1 MQKKIEE
8 FLTCLEVEKGYSEN
22 TRVAYKNDLGQFLRY
37 LLQVAE
43 APYFGGASR
52 PAPLG
57 KNQDVPR
64 VAAWEEVKKDH
75 LVAYILYLKSDREY
89 TSTTVAR
96 KVAAIKS
103 FFHFLVGEGFIKDDP
118 TATLD
123 SPRVKKYLP
132 RAISQEDV
140 EKLLE
145 ATATRDSPRALRDR
159 AILELLYATGM
170 RVSELV
176 ALNTGDV
183 DLASASVRCFGKGG
197 KERIIP
203 VYERAVQA
211 IHTYLNKGRIHL
223 LHRAEQKALFLNQ
236 RGERLTRQGLWLIVK
251 GYVKEAGIGVP
262 VTPHTLRHSFA
273 THMLRGGADLRNV
286 QELLGHA
293 NISTTQVYTQ
303 ISNERLREVYDEAH
317 PRAK

>member
-22 TRVAYKNDLGQFLRY
+22 TRVAYKNDLSQFLTFLRRK
-37 LLQVAE
+37 AKPSI
-43 APYFGGASR
+43 ARWS
-52 PAPLG
+52 
-57 KNQDVPR
+57 
-64 VAAWEEVKKDH
+64 EVQKDQ
-75 LVAYILYLKSDREY
+75 LVAYIMHLKTEREY
-89 TSTTVAR
+89 ASTTVAR

-103 FFHFLVGEGFIKDDP
+103 FFHFLVAEGLIQDDP

-132 RAISQEDV
+132 RAISQKDV

-145 ATATRDSPRALRDR
+145 AASRQQSPRGLRDR

-176 ALNTGDV
+176 SLDVGWV
-183 DLASASVRCFGKGG
+183 DLASASVRVFGKGN

-203 VYERAVQA
+203 IYERAVEA
-211 IHTYLNKGRIHL
+211 VRAYLENGRMQL
-223 LHRAEQKALFLNQ
+223 LRSPDKKALFLNQ
-236 RGERLTRQGLWLIVK
+236 RGDRLTRQGLWLIVK
-251 GYVKEAGIGVP
+251 GYVQEAGLKVP

-293 NISTTQVYTQ
+293 NIATTQVYTQ
-303 ISNERLREVYDEAH
+303 VTNERLREVYDEAH

>member
-1 MQKKIEE
+1 MQKKIED
-8 FLTCLEVEKGYSEN
+8 FLTSLEVEKGYSEN
-22 TRVAYKNDLGQFLRY
+22 TRVAYKNDLSQFLSF
-37 LLQVAE
+37 LNSQKA
-43 APYFGGASR
+43 
-52 PAPLG
+52 G
-57 KNQDVPR
+57 KAKQ
-64 VAAWEEVKKDH
+64 WGEVRKDH
-75 LVAYILYLKSDREY
+75 LVGYILHLKADREY
-89 TSTTVAR
+89 ASTTVAR

-103 FFHFLVGEGFIKDDP
+103 FFHFLLAEGLIKDDP

-145 ATATRDSPRALRDR
+145 ETAKRDSPRGLRDR

-176 ALNTGDV
+176 SLDYGDV

-203 VYERAVQA
+203 IYERAVQA
-211 IHTYLNKGRIHL
+211 VDAYVNQGRVHL
-223 LHRAEQKALFLNQ
+223 LRDAAQKALFLNQ

-251 GYVKEAGIGVP
+251 GYVKDAGLTVQ

-293 NISTTQVYTQ
+293 NIATTQVYTQ
-303 ISNERLREVYDEAH
+303 VSNERLREVYDEAH

>member
-8 FLTCLEVEKGYSEN
+8 FLTSLEVEKGYSEN
-22 TRVAYKNDLGQFLRY
+22 TRVAYRNDLGQFLRY
-37 LLQVAE
+37 L
-43 APYFGGASR
+43 S
-52 PAPLG
+52 G
-57 KNQDVPR
+57 KPEHYVSGW
-64 VAAWEEVKKDH
+64 AEVKKDH
-75 LVAYILYLKSDREY
+75 LVAYILHLKTEREY
-89 TSTTVAR
+89 ASTTVAR

-103 FFHFLVGEGFIKDDP
+103 FFHFLVAEGLIKDDP

-140 EKLLE
+140 ENLLE
-145 ATATRDSPRALRDR
+145 AASRRQTPRGFRDR
-159 AILELLYATGM
+159 AIMELLYATGM

-176 ALNTGDV
+176 ALDV
-183 DLASASVRCFGKGG
+183 GSVDVASASVRVFGKGG

-211 IHTYLNKGRIHL
+211 VDRYLTQGRIHL
-223 LHRAEQKALFLNQ
+223 LRDPEQKALFLNQ
-236 RGERLTRQGLWLIVK
+236 RGQRLTRQGLWLIVK
-251 GYVKEAGIGVP
+251 GYVKEAELTIP

-293 NISTTQVYTQ
+293 NIATTQVYTQ
-303 ISNERLREVYDEAH
+303 VSNERLREVYDEAH

>member
-1 MQKKIEE
+1 MQKRIEE
-8 FLTCLEVEKGYSEN
+8 FLTTLEVEKGYSEN
-22 TRVAYKNDLGQFLRY
+22 TRVAYKNDLGQFLTF
-37 LLQVAE
+37 LNT
-43 APYFGGASR
+43 R
-52 PAPLG
+52 PDLG
-57 KNQDVPR
+57 VDD
-64 VAAWEEVKKDH
+64 WGDVKKDH
-75 LVAYILYLKSDREY
+75 LVSYILHLKTEREY
-89 TSTTVAR
+89 ASTTVAR

-103 FFHFLVGEGFIKDDP
+103 FFHFLVAEGLIKDDP

-132 RAISQEDV
+132 RAISQDQV
-140 EKLLE
+140 ERLLD
-145 ATATRDSPRALRDR
+145 AASSKDTPRGLRDR
-159 AILELLYATGM
+159 AIMELLYATGM

-176 ALNTGDV
+176 ALDV
-183 DLASASVRCFGKGG
+183 GSVDIASASVRVFGKGD

-211 IHTYLNKGRIHL
+211 VDAYLREGRIHL
-223 LHRAEQKALFLNQ
+223 LRDPDQKALFLNQ
-236 RGERLTRQGLWLIVK
+236 RGSRLTRQGLWLIVK
-251 GYVKEAGIGVP
+251 GYVKEADLKVD

-293 NISTTQVYTQ
+293 NIATTQVYTQ
-303 ISNERLREVYDEAH
+303 VSNERLREVYDEAH

>member
-1 MQKKIEE
+1 MQNKVEE
-8 FLTCLEVEKGYSEN
+8 FLTSLEVEKGYSEN
-22 TRVAYKNDLGQFLRY
+22 TRVAYKNDLGQFLAY
-37 LLQVAE
+37 VK
-43 APYFGGASR
+43 
-52 PAPLG
+52 
-57 KNQDVPR
+57 KNAVPPVQDWGSVT
-64 VAAWEEVKKDH
+64 KDH
-75 LVAYILYLKSDREY
+75 LVAYILSLKGEREY
-89 TSTTVAR
+89 ASTTVAR

-103 FFHFLVGEGFIKDDP
+103 FFHFLVAEGFVKDDP

-140 EKLLE
+140 ERLLDAPGKSDE
-145 ATATRDSPRALRDR
+145 PRTVRDR
-159 AILELLYATGM
+159 AILELLYAPGM

-176 ALNTGDV
+176 ALNEGDV

-197 KERIIP
+197 KERVIP
-203 VYERAVQA
+203 VYPRAVQA
-211 IHTYLNKGRIHL
+211 VEAYVTKGRVRL
-223 LHRAEQKALFLNQ
+223 LRQSEEKALFLNQ

-251 GYVKEAGIGVP
+251 GYVRQAGIKVA

-293 NISTTQVYTQ
+293 NIATTQVYTQ
-303 ISNERLREVYDEAH
+303 VSNERLREVYDEAH
-317 PRAK
+317 PRAR

>member
-1 MQKKIEE
+1 MQKRVEE
-8 FLTCLEVEKGYSEN
+8 FLTSIEVEKGYSEN
-22 TRVAYKNDLGQFLRY
+22 TRVAYKNDLGQFLVY
-37 LLQVAE
+37 LKTRVV
-43 APYFGGASR
+43 
-52 PAPLG
+52 PAL
-57 KNQDVPR
+57 ND
-64 VAAWEEVKKDH
+64 WSEVKKDH
-75 LVAYILYLKSDREY
+75 LVAYILSLKAEREY
-89 TSTTVAR
+89 ASTTVAR

-103 FFHFLVGEGFIKDDP
+103 FFHFLVAEGFIRDDP

-145 ATATRDSPRALRDR
+145 APGQSDEPRALRDR

-176 ALNTGDV
+176 ALNEGDV
-183 DLASASVRCFGKGG
+183 DLPSASVRVLGKGD

-203 VYERAVQA
+203 VYDRAVQA
-211 IHTYLNKGRIHL
+211 VEAYVTKGRVRL
-223 LHRAEQKALFLNQ
+223 LRDAEQRALFLNQ
-236 RGERLTRQGLWLIVK
+236 RGMRLTRQGLWLIVK
-251 GYVKEAGIGVP
+251 GYVKGAGIKVP

-293 NISTTQVYTQ
+293 NIATTQVYTQ
-303 ISNERLREVYDEAH
+303 VSNERLREVYDEAH

>member
-1 MQKKIEE
+1 MQNKVEE
-8 FLTCLEVEKGYSEN
+8 FLTSLEVEKGYSEN
-22 TRVAYKNDLGQFLRY
+22 TRVAYKNDLGQFLAY
-37 LLQVAE
+37 VK
-43 APYFGGASR
+43 
-52 PAPLG
+52 
-57 KNQDVPR
+57 KNAVPPVQDWGSVT
-64 VAAWEEVKKDH
+64 KDH
-75 LVAYILYLKSDREY
+75 LVAYILSLKGEREY
-89 TSTTVAR
+89 ASTTVAR

-103 FFHFLVGEGFIKDDP
+103 FFHFLVAEGFVKDDP

-140 EKLLE
+140 ERLLDAPGKSDE
-145 ATATRDSPRALRDR
+145 PRTVRDR

-176 ALNTGDV
+176 ALNEGDV

-197 KERIIP
+197 KERVIP
-203 VYERAVQA
+203 VYPRAVQA
-211 IHTYLNKGRIHL
+211 VEAYVTKGRVRL
-223 LHRAEQKALFLNQ
+223 LRQSEEKALFLNQ

-251 GYVKEAGIGVP
+251 GYVRQAGIKVA

-293 NISTTQVYTQ
+293 NIATTQVYTQ
-303 ISNERLREVYDEAH
+303 VSNERLREVYDEAH
-317 PRAK
+317 PRAR

>member
-1 MQKKIEE
+1 MQNKVEE
-8 FLTCLEVEKGYSEN
+8 ILTSLEVEKGYSEN
-22 TRVAYKNDLGQFLRY
+22 TRVAYKNDLGQFLAY
-37 LLQVAE
+37 VK
-43 APYFGGASR
+43 
-52 PAPLG
+52 
-57 KNQDVPR
+57 KNAVPPVQDWGSVT
-64 VAAWEEVKKDH
+64 KDH
-75 LVAYILYLKSDREY
+75 LVAYILSLKGEREY
-89 TSTTVAR
+89 ASTTVAR

-103 FFHFLVGEGFIKDDP
+103 FFHFLVAEGFVKDDP

-140 EKLLE
+140 ERLLDAPGKSDE
-145 ATATRDSPRALRDR
+145 PRTVRDR

-176 ALNTGDV
+176 ALNEGDV

-197 KERIIP
+197 KERVIP
-203 VYERAVQA
+203 VYPRAVQA
-211 IHTYLNKGRIHL
+211 VEGYVTKGRVRL
-223 LHRAEQKALFLNQ
+223 LRQSDEKALFLNQ

-251 GYVKEAGIGVP
+251 GYVRQAGIKVA

-293 NISTTQVYTQ
+293 NIATTQVYTQ
-303 ISNERLREVYDEAH
+303 VSNERLREVYDEAH
-317 PRAK
+317 PRAR

>member
-1 MQKKIEE
+1 MQKKVEE
-8 FLTCLEVEKGYSEN
+8 FLTSLEVEKGYSEN
-22 TRVAYKNDLGQFLRY
+22 TRVAYKNDLSQFLDY
-37 LLQVAE
+37 LKTKAE
-43 APYFGGASR
+43 P
-52 PAPLG
+52 PLIDWSG
-57 KNQDVPR
+57 
-64 VAAWEEVKKDH
+64 VKKDH
-75 LVAYILYLKSDREY
+75 LIAYILSLKADREY
-89 TSTTVAR
+89 ASTTVAR

-103 FFHFLVGEGFIKDDP
+103 FFHFLVAEGFIRDDP

-145 ATATRDSPRALRDR
+145 APGQSTEPRSLRDR

-176 ALNTGDV
+176 ALNEGDV
-183 DLASASVRCFGKGG
+183 DLPSASVRCFGKGG
-197 KERIIP
+197 KERVIP
-203 VYERAVQA
+203 IYDRAVQA
-211 IHTYLNKGRIHL
+211 IEAYASKGRVRL
-223 LHRAEQKALFLNQ
+223 VRDAEQKALFLNQ
-236 RGERLTRQGLWLIVK
+236 RGLRLTRQGLWLIVK
-251 GYVKEAGIGVP
+251 GYVKTAGIKVP

-293 NISTTQVYTQ
+293 NIATTQVYTQ
-303 ISNERLREVYDEAH
+303 VSNERLREVYDEAH

>member
-1 MQKKIEE
+1 MQKKVDE
-8 FLTCLEVEKGYSEN
+8 FLTSLEVEKGYSEN
-22 TRVAYKNDLGQFLRY
+22 TRVAYKNDLGQFLDY
-37 LLQVAE
+37 LKTKAV
-43 APYFGGASR
+43 
-52 PAPLG
+52 PAP
-57 KNQDVPR
+57 ND
-64 VAAWEEVKKDH
+64 WSEVKKDH
-75 LVAYILYLKSDREY
+75 LVAYILSLKADREY
-89 TSTTVAR
+89 ASTTVAR

-103 FFHFLVGEGFIKDDP
+103 FFHFLVAEGFIRDDP

-145 ATATRDSPRALRDR
+145 APGQSTEPRALRDR

-176 ALNTGDV
+176 ALNEGDV
-183 DLASASVRCFGKGG
+183 DLPSASVRVIGKGD
-197 KERIIP
+197 KERVIP
-203 VYERAVQA
+203 IYDRAVQA
-211 IHTYLNKGRIHL
+211 IEAYVSKGRVRL
-223 LHRAEQKALFLNQ
+223 LRDPEKKALFLNQ

-251 GYVKEAGIGVP
+251 GYVKVAGLKVP

-293 NISTTQVYTQ
+293 NIATTQVYTQ
-303 ISNERLREVYDEAH
+303 VSNERLREVYDEAH

>member
-1 MQKKIEE
+1 MQKKIDE
-8 FLTCLEVEKGYSEN
+8 FLTSLEVEKGYSEN
-22 TRVAYKNDLGQFLRY
+22 TRVAYKNDLGQFLHY
-37 LLQVAE
+37 LKDQDT
-43 APYFGGASR
+43 SR
-52 PAPLG
+52 I
-57 KNQDVPR
+57 DR
-64 VAAWEEVKKDH
+64 WEEVKKDH

-103 FFHFLVGEGFIKDDP
+103 FFHFLVAEGFIQDDP

-145 ATATRDSPRALRDR
+145 APANKDDPRSQRDR

-176 ALNTGDV
+176 ALNVGDI
-183 DLASASVRCFGKGG
+183 DLASASVRCFGKGN
-197 KERIIP
+197 KERVIP
-203 VYERAVQA
+203 IYERAVQA
-211 IHTYLNKGRIHL
+211 IDTYLTKGRIHL
-223 LHRAEQKALFLNQ
+223 LHNPEQRALFLNQ
-236 RGERLTRQGLWLIVK
+236 RGEQLTRQGLWLIVK
-251 GYVKEAGIGVP
+251 GYVKEAGLQVP

-293 NISTTQVYTQ
+293 NIATTQVYTQ

>member
-1 MQKKIEE
+1 MRKRLEE
-8 FLTCLEVEKGYSEN
+8 YLTSLEIEKGYSEN
-22 TRVAYKNDLGQFLRY
+22 TRVAYKNDLHQFLNF
-37 LLQVAE
+37 LETQADPKVK
-43 APYFGGASR
+43 SW
-52 PAPLG
+52 
-57 KNQDVPR
+57 N
-64 VAAWEEVKKDH
+64 EVKKEH
-75 LVAYILYLKSDREY
+75 LVAYILNLKKEREY
-89 TSTTVAR
+89 ASTTVAR

-103 FFHFLVGEGFIKDDP
+103 FFHFLVADGLIRDDP

-145 ATATRDSPRALRDR
+145 AASKTDTPRALRDR
-159 AILELLYATGM
+159 TILELLYATGM

-176 ALNTGDV
+176 ALNVGDV

-197 KERIIP
+197 RERVIP
-203 VYERAVQA
+203 IYERAAQA
-211 IHTYLNKGRIHL
+211 IDEYLNKGRIHL
-223 LHRAEQKALFLNQ
+223 LRDSAQKALFLNQ
-236 RGERLTRQGLWLIVK
+236 RGQRLTRQGLWLIVK
-251 GYVKEAGIGVP
+251 GYVKEAGIQAQ

-273 THMLRGGADLRNV
+273 THMLRGGADLRDV

-293 NISTTQVYTQ
+293 NIATTQVYTQ
-303 ISNERLREVYDEAH
+303 VSNERLREVYDEAH

>member
-1 MQKKIEE
+1 MEMLRRVQE
-8 FLTCLEVEKGYSEN
+8 FLTSIEVEKGYSEN
-22 TRVAYKNDLGQFLRY
+22 TRVAYKNDLTQFLEF
-37 LLQVAE
+37 LSTHAQ
-43 APYFGGASR
+43 
-52 PAPLG
+52 
-57 KNQDVPR
+57 PR
-64 VAAWEEVKKDH
+64 VSTWSEVSKDH
-75 LVAYILYLKSDREY
+75 LTAYILHLKNVREY
-89 TSTTVAR
+89 ASTTVAR

-103 FFHFLVGEGFIKDDP
+103 FFHFLVAEGLITDDP

-132 RAISQEDV
+132 RAITQEQV
-140 EKLLE
+140 EKLLDAASE
-145 ATATRDSPRALRDR
+145 KETPRGLRDR

-176 ALNTGDV
+176 ALNIGDV

-197 KERIIP
+197 KERVIP
-203 VYERAVQA
+203 IYERAVQA
-211 IHTYLNKGRIHL
+211 VGEYVNKGRIHL
-223 LHRAEQKALFLNQ
+223 LRDPGERALFLNQ
-236 RGERLTRQGLWLIVK
+236 RGQRLTRQGLWLIVK
-251 GYVKEAGIGVP
+251 GYVKEAGLNVP

-293 NISTTQVYTQ
+293 NIATTQVYTQ
-303 ISNERLREVYDEAH
+303 VSNERLREVYDEAH

>member
-1 MQKKIEE
+1 MQNKVEE
-8 FLTCLEVEKGYSEN
+8 FLTSLEVEKGYSEN
-22 TRVAYKNDLGQFLRY
+22 TRVAYKNDLGQFLAYVRTSPQPPVQSWG
-37 LLQVAE
+37 QVT
-43 APYFGGASR
+43 
-52 PAPLG
+52 
-57 KNQDVPR
+57 
-64 VAAWEEVKKDH
+64 KDH
-75 LVAYILYLKSDREY
+75 LVAYILSLKADREY
-89 TSTTVAR
+89 ASTTVAR

-103 FFHFLVGEGFIKDDP
+103 FFHFLVAEGFVKDDP

-123 SPRVKKYLP
+123 SPRVKRYLP

-140 EKLLE
+140 ERLLDAPGKGDE
-145 ATATRDSPRALRDR
+145 PRSLRDR

-176 ALNTGDV
+176 ALNEGDV

-197 KERIIP
+197 KERVIP

-211 IHTYLNKGRIHL
+211 VEGYIGKGRVRL
-223 LHRAEQKALFLNQ
+223 LRQSEEKALFLNQ

-251 GYVKEAGIGVP
+251 GYVRQAAIKVP

-293 NISTTQVYTQ
+293 NIATTQVYTQ
-303 ISNERLREVYDEAH
+303 VSNERLREVYDESH
-317 PRAK
+317 PRAR

>member
-1 MQKKIEE
+1 MQKKVEE
-8 FLTCLEVEKGYSEN
+8 FLSAIEVEKGYSEN
-22 TRVAYKNDLGQFLRY
+22 TRVAYKNDLGQFLEFLRHR
-37 LLQVAE
+37 AE
-43 APYFGGASR
+43 
-52 PAPLG
+52 
-57 KNQDVPR
+57 PR
-64 VAAWEEVKKDH
+64 VAAWHEVNKDH
-75 LVAYILYLKSDREY
+75 LTAYILHLKTVREY
-89 TSTTVAR
+89 ASTTVAR

-103 FFHFLVGEGFIKDDP
+103 FFHFLVGEGFITDDP

-140 EKLLE
+140 ESLLDAAANKE
-145 ATATRDSPRALRDR
+145 SPRGLRDK

-176 ALNTGDV
+176 ALDLGDV
-183 DLASASVRCFGKGG
+183 DLASASVRVLGKGD
-197 KERIIP
+197 KERIVPI
-203 VYERAVQA
+203 YNRAVQA
-211 IHTYLNKGRIHL
+211 VDEYLLKGRIHL
-223 LHRAEQKALFLNQ
+223 LRDAAEKAIFLNQ
-236 RGERLTRQGLWLIVK
+236 RGQRLTRQGLWLIVK
-251 GYVKEAGIGVP
+251 GYVKEAGLKVP

-293 NISTTQVYTQ
+293 NIATTQVYTQ
-303 ISNERLREVYDEAH
+303 VSNERLREVYDEAH

>member
-8 FLTCLEVEKGYSEN
+8 FLTSLRVEKGYSEN
-22 TRVAYKNDLGQFLRY
+22 TQVAYKNDLGQFLDFLSRDRAGE
-37 LLQVAE
+37 VIDW
-43 APYFGGASR
+43 GAV
-52 PAPLG
+52 
-57 KNQDVPR
+57 N
-64 VAAWEEVKKDH
+64 KDH
-75 LVAYILYLKSDREY
+75 LVGYILHLKAEREY
-89 TSTTVAR
+89 ASTTVAR

-103 FFHFLVGEGFIKDDP
+103 FFHFLVAEGLITDDP

-132 RAISQEDV
+132 RAISQQDV
-140 EKLLE
+140 EKLLDV
-145 ATATRDSPRALRDR
+145 ASQKGTPRGLRDR

-176 ALNTGDV
+176 ALDVGSV
-183 DLASASVRCFGKGG
+183 DLASASVRVFGKGG

-203 VYERAVQA
+203 IYDRAVQA
-211 IHTYLNKGRIHL
+211 AGAYLNQGRIHL
-223 LHRAEQKALFLNQ
+223 LRNPEEKALFLNQ
-236 RGERLTRQGLWLIVK
+236 RGKRLTRQGLWLIVK
-251 GYVKEAGIGVP
+251 GYVKEAGLKVH

-293 NISTTQVYTQ
+293 NIATTQVYTQ
-303 ISNERLREVYDEAH
+303 VSNERLREVYDEAH

>member
-1 MQKKIEE
+1 MQKRIEE
-8 FLTCLEVEKGYSEN
+8 FLTSLEVEKGYSEN
-22 TRVAYKNDLGQFLRY
+22 TRVAYKNDLGQFLLY
-37 LLQVAE
+37 LKDQA
-43 APYFGGASR
+43 
-52 PAPLG
+52 
-57 KNQDVPR
+57 QPR
-64 VAAWEEVKKDH
+64 VESWGEVKKDH
-75 LVAYILYLKSDREY
+75 LVAYILYLKTDREY

-103 FFHFLVGEGFIKDDP
+103 FFHFLVAEGSIRDDP

-132 RAISQEDV
+132 RAISQQDV

-145 ATATRDSPRALRDR
+145 APGTRDSPRALRDR

-176 ALNTGDV
+176 ALNVGDV

-197 KERIIP
+197 KERVIP

-211 IHTYLNKGRIHL
+211 IETYFNTGRIHL
-223 LHRAEQKALFLNQ
+223 LHEAQQKALFLNQ

-251 GYVKEAGIGVP
+251 GYVKEAGLSVP

-293 NISTTQVYTQ
+293 NIATTQVYTQ

>member
-1 MQKKIEE
+1 MQTKVDE
-8 FLTCLEVEKGYSEN
+8 FLTALEVEKGYSEN
-22 TRVAYKNDLGQFLRY
+22 TRVAYKNDLGQFLAY
-37 LLQVAE
+37 VQENAMPPVQDW
-43 APYFGGASR
+43 
-52 PAPLG
+52 G
-57 KNQDVPR
+57 KVT
-64 VAAWEEVKKDH
+64 KDH
-75 LVAYILYLKSDREY
+75 LVAYILSLKADREY
-89 TSTTVAR
+89 ASTTVAR

-103 FFHFLVGEGFIKDDP
+103 FFHFLVAEGFVKDDP

-140 EKLLE
+140 ERLLDAPGKGDE
-145 ATATRDSPRALRDR
+145 PRTLRDR

-176 ALNTGDV
+176 ALNEGDV

-197 KERIIP
+197 KERVIP
-203 VYERAVQA
+203 IYERAVQA
-211 IHTYLNKGRIHL
+211 IEGYVNKGRVRL
-223 LHRAEQKALFLNQ
+223 LRQSDEKALFLNQ

-251 GYVKEAGIGVP
+251 GYVRQAGIKVA

-293 NISTTQVYTQ
+293 NIATTQVYTQ
-303 ISNERLREVYDEAH
+303 VSNERLREVYDEAH